1 MPTPNR
7 TLSRLDLT
15 CIGINSIVGSS
26 IFLFPGALAKELG
39 PASVLTFGAVGL
51 LMLSVGLCF
60 AEASSRFD
68 RAGGSYLYADEA
80 FGPLGG
86 FAIGWMS
93 WVTAVLG
100 WSAVANGIS
109 SYLGY
114 FDPRLSSWTA
124 VKTIAGVSIAVLA
137 VLNYRGV
144 KLGAKASNFF
154 TAAKLG
160 ALFVFV
166 AAALPKVELANLTPL
181 APHGWSGFG
190 PACFMAYFA
199 FQGFEQ
205 VPVPSGDAESP
216 KEHAPFAVCAS
227 LLLAAG
233 VYMAV
238 QFAAVG
244 AYPGLAGSAM
254 PLAAAAGHVMGPWG
268 AGFIALGAACSMTG
282 YTSGAA
288 IVAPRYMAALAEGG
302 QLPSALGEPHP
313 AFGTPHRSVLLTA
326 AVAFAAAI
334 LLDFKQLVDF
344 SNIVVCAQYAATCV
358 AVPLLRRKSAAPAGA
373 FRVPGGWTVPLLG
386 LGATFWLGAQGGMA
400 ELTWAAAALAAGL
413 VIRVVSRRPAALA
426 VPA

>member
-1 MPTPNR
+1 MASRSLT
-7 TLSRLDLT
+7 RLDLT

-26 IFLFPGALAKELG
+26 IFLFPGALAQSLG
-39 PASVLTFGAVGL
+39 PASVLAFGAVGV
-51 LMLSVGLCF
+51 LMISVGLCF
-60 AEASSRFD
+60 AEAASRYD
-68 RAGGSYLYADEA
+68 RAGGSYLYAEDA
-80 FGPLGG
+80 FGSWGG
-86 FAIGWMS
+86 FSIGWMS

-109 SYLGY
+109 TYLSYFGPSGWW
-114 FDPRLSSWTA
+114 F
-124 VKTIAGVSIAVLA
+124 VKGVAGGSIVLLA
-137 VLNYRGV
+137 ALNYRGV
-144 KLGAKASNFF
+144 KLGATASNLF

-166 AAALPKVELANLTPL
+166 AAALPKIRAANLAPF

-205 VPVPSGDAESP
+205 VPVPSGDARSP

-227 LLLAAG
+227 LILAAF

-244 AYPGLAGSAM
+244 AYPALAGSAM
-254 PLAAAAGHVMGPWG
+254 PLADAAGFVMGPWG
-268 AGFIALGAACSMTG
+268 AGLIALGAACSMTG

-302 QLPSALGEPHP
+302 QLPAALAEPHP
-313 AFGTPHRSVLLTA
+313 KFGTPHRAVAITA

-334 LLDFKQLVDF
+334 ALDFKQLVDF

-358 AVPLLRRKSAAPAGA
+358 AVPLLRRKAGVPAGG
-373 FRVPGGWTVPLLG
+373 FRLPGGWLFPLLG
-386 LGATFWLGAQGGMA
+386 LGATFWLGAQGSVT
-400 ELTWAAAALAAGL
+400 ELSWAAGALVAGL
-413 VIRVVSRRPAALA
+413 AVRLGARGFRGLPAGD
-426 VPA
+426 P